1 MKVSL
6 NNKQYNDII
15 KRIKDYNKDTESD
28 LITPSKGK
36 VEQMLAK
43 LYDQKASFEEY
54 ASYIVDELEEVDE

>member
-15 KRIKDYNKDTESD
+15 KRIKDYNKDTESE
-28 LITPSKGK
+28 LVMPSKGK

-43 LYDQKASFEEY
+43 LYDQKANFEEY

>member
-15 KRIKDYNKDTESD
+15 KRIKDYNKDTESE
-28 LITPSKGK
+28 LVMPSKGK
-36 VEQMLAK
+36 VEQMLTK
-43 LYDQKASFEEY
+43 LYDQKANFEEY